1 MVENKLCFSIRGEFG
16 VQMTFEAKEEIHR
29 MRSEAERDVR
39 ERRGELQRQE
49 KRLNQKE
56 DYIDKKVENIER
68 KEESITNKEHNLIE
82 KGKELDKVIE
92 REMAELE
99 KISGYSVEE
108 AKEILLANTEK
119 ALDETNTVV
128 GKFMCQGKMP
138 ISVKERYLKMREQP
152 QCPPNVEMLIENFDR
167 ALSHPDEH
175 DLAALRER
183 VREI

>member
-1 MVENKLCFSIRGEFG
+1 MSERYSIVFSSNTGNTRLLAEAVRAALPLENCDYFGTPDGSVPASDTVYTGFWTDRGTADETARAF
-16 VQMTFEAKEEIHR
+16 
-29 MRSEAERDVR
+29 
-39 ERRGELQRQE
+39 
-49 KRLNQKE
+49 
-56 DYIDKKVENIER
+56 
-68 KEESITNKEHNLIE
+68 
-82 KGKELDKVIE
+82 
-92 REMAELE
+92 LE
-99 KISGYSVEE
+99 KLRGKRVFLFGTAGFGGSEE
-108 AKEILLANTEK
+108 YFDGVLANTEK